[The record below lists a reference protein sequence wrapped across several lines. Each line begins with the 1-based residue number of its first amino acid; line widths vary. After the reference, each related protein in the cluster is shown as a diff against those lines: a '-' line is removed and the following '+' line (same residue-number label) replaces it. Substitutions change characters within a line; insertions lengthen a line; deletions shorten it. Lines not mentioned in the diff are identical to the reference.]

1 MTTPHPLPSTVAGRY
16 RPIARLGSGGMGTV
30 WEAVDDRL
38 RRPVA
43 LKVASTADDGLA
55 ERSRAEAR
63 ALAAVHH
70 PNVVSVLDAG
80 IYEGRAFVVTELVR
94 GPSLRTLMAAGPM
107 DPDRVARLGQQL
119 ASALACAHEH
129 GVVHR
134 DLTPANVLVD
144 DESGEAKLID
154 FGIAMSEHAV
164 GLTATGLVVGTPAY
178 LAPEQVEGR
187 RAAAASDVYALGLV
201 LLEALTGRRPFPGGP
216 TATTAARLVADA
228 PMPDDLPSAWARV
241 LGPMTRRNPAQR
253 PSSAS
258 AAADLAAL
266 APTTTAGPTGTP
278 TLLDLT
284 RADPATATTRM
295 ATATTKMAA
304 GALPAAAAS
313 KAAPVAGPGGRQ
325 GPRDRRHRAWP
336 LLLAGSALVLA
347 LAVVAGFG
355 MWDRG
360 GTADGPDA
368 VATDTTAVTTSTG
381 PSTTAP
387 AAAVVTAAAP
397 TTTTT
402 TTAPAPAPAGK
413 GKDAPATKGGG
424 PGAKGKG

>member
-1 MTTPHPLPSTVAGRY
+1 MTNAPPLPPTVAGRY

-43 LKVASTADDGLA
+43 LKVSSVADDVVA

-63 ALAAVHH
+63 SLAAVHH
-70 PNVVSVLDAG
+70 PNVVAVLDAG
-80 IYEGRAFVVTELVR
+80 EHEGRAFVVTELVR

-107 DPDRVARLGQQL
+107 APDRAARLGQQL

-144 DESGEAKLID
+144 DETGEAKLID

-178 LAPEQVEGR
+178 LSPEQVEGR
-187 RAAAASDVYALGLV
+187 RASAASDVYALGLV
-201 LLEALTGRRPFPGGP
+201 LLEALTGQRPFPGGP
-216 TATTAARLVADA
+216 TATTAARLVADV
-228 PMPDDLPSAWARV
+228 PLPDDLPAAWARV
-241 LGPMTRRNPAQR
+241 LGPMTRREPARR
-253 PSSAS
+253 PSSA
-258 AAADLAAL
+258 AVAADLAAL
-266 APTTTAGPTGTP
+266 APTTTAGPVGTP

-284 RADPATATTRM
+284 RVAPTDATTTGSTTRPWPAAM
-295 ATATTKMAA
+295 ATATATR
-304 GALPAAAAS
+304 S
-313 KAAPVAGPGGRQ
+313 TAPEPTSPDSR
-325 GPRDRRHRAWP
+325 PRAWP
-336 LLLAGSALVLA
+336 LVLAGTALVLA
-347 LAVVAGFG
+347 LALLAGFG
-355 MWDRG
+355 MWNRV

-368 VATDTTAVTTSTG
+368 VATDTSAATTSTVD
-381 PSTTAP
+381 PSATAP
-387 AAAVVTAAAP
+387 VAAVVTAVAP

-402 TTAPAPAPAGK
+402 VAPTPAPAAK
-413 GKDAPATKGGG
+413 GKDNSAAKGG
-424 PGAKGKG
+424 PGAKGKGQG